1 MKYRRNFPRLGMAG
15 VEKVAKGEA
24 REGQATAEPS
34 QVSGLHSGDP
44 WFCTQKCGQGLLLAQ
59 RPCGGGKAGDR
70 VTKRG

>member
-34 QVSGLHSGDP
+34 QVSGLRSGDP
-44 WFCTQKCGQGLLLAQ
+44 
-59 RPCGGGKAGDR
+59 
-70 VTKRG
+70 